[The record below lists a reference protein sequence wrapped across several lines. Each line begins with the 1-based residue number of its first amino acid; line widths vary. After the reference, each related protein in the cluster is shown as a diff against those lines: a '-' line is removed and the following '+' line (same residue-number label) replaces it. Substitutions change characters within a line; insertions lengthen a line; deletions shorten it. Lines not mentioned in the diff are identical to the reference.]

1 MDCLEGECV
10 AYVYTYEYACLS
22 PMGWACIYSR
32 CSTSWMVTRIC
43 SHGIFFVIIGIG
55 FGKGYRMS
63 SLFRI
68 IFLPYWG
75 IRFDDELLLSF
86 FSY

>member
-10 AYVYTYEYACLS
+10 AYVYTYEYAYLS

-32 CSTSWMVTRIC
+32 CSTSWMVTRIR